1 MDTSLIR
8 RYWDRGW
15 TVVESVFAPADVD
28 RVVRRAHRLAE
39 ENLEKEDAPAS
50 SLDVDDDGRRLPRKL
65 DLPFLLDA
73 IFREFVLSPKLRAL
87 IAELIETEPFLV
99 VDQIFMK
106 PPRFGSAKPYHQ
118 DNAYFRCH
126 PDDEVITAWIA
137 LDDVDESNG
146 CLRYID
152 GSHRFPILD
161 HHAVSGKGHHLEPVL
176 EGVDMRRES
185 LAPVRKGGVVF
196 HHSKTLHTSHR
207 NTSDRWRRAYATH
220 WVGAGVTSEKQT
232 IDNAYFKAHSTL
244 YDRALTSVAGT

>member
-1 MDTSLIR
+1 MLSFIEE
-8 RYWDRGW
+8 YWERGW
-15 TVVESVFAPADVD
+15 TVVEGVFSAEETD
-28 RVVRRAHRLAE
+28 RVAALATGLAE
-39 ENLEKEDAPAS
+39 DNMEKEDALAS
-50 SLDVDDDGRRLPRKL
+50 SVDKDDQGRPIPRKV
-65 DLPFLLDA
+65 DFPFLLHDT
-73 IFREFVLSPKLRAL
+73 FREFVMSPRLRRIIFNL
-87 IAELIETEPFLV
+87 IRAEPYLV

-161 HHAVSGKGHHLEPVL
+161 HHEVSGEGHHLEPVL
-176 EGVDMRRES
+176 AGVDMRRES

-220 WVGAGVTSEKQT
+220 WVGAGVTSETQT
-232 IDNAYFKAHSTL
+232 IDNAYFKAHRTL
-244 YDRALTSVAGT
+244 YDRALTRVAET